1 MADPTQDNKV
11 LHIPT
16 DLYNALK
23 AQCGN
28 PGIMDLSSKA
38 SQDWKKFFST
48 AQFDEVRLQD
58 TQKNIVVPIQ
68 ALGAFRFNDEMVAAR
83 KAIRWVTLIVEGS
96 QAIGFDPPSLRDS
109 ICPALPE
116 HLAMALQQ
124 MTGLYGLCI
133 TLKHFTNE
141 QVCTFVGELAYKH
154 RLWPELH
161 SLRIEAPPRL
171 AMGLIMN
178 QVNPLKIKR
187 LHICDDI
194 ESMLFNKTLGIRQ
207 LDSHNTSERS
217 AYGAGISSLNP
228 TILQKISEAVD
239 ARIEVRSTQMNSEIA
254 ARVQAAVETQTAHQH
269 IIFEQNVHQ
278 TAQTEMESQRS
289 QLQSWVTHDLSNK
302 IKPMITSTMKELK
315 AMISETTKASV
326 ASELDSQKPEIEKMV
341 AELVQAAIDSKMSSC
356 ISDIEGVIIRC
367 IGDKVKKE
375 LESKLLDFDSQIAEK
390 IRKATDKVKTLLAPL
405 DHSFTHMEHIS
416 EPATD
421 TSEIDSAQVKQEPV
435 ASNGGGVFAPYCAS
449 TPSGNEASKGQS
461 TTGTKRSAIQSL
473 FPGTPKHR
481 FGHRTKRFSGE

>member
-1 MADPTQDNKV
+1 
-11 LHIPT
+11 
-16 DLYNALK
+16 
-23 AQCGN
+23 
-28 PGIMDLSSKA
+28 
-38 SQDWKKFFST
+38 
-48 AQFDEVRLQD
+48 
-58 TQKNIVVPIQ
+58 
-68 ALGAFRFNDEMVAAR
+68 
-83 KAIRWVTLIVEGS
+83 
-96 QAIGFDPPSLRDS
+96 
-109 ICPALPE
+109 
-116 HLAMALQQ
+116 
-124 MTGLYGLCI
+124 
-133 TLKHFTNE
+133 
-141 QVCTFVGELAYKH
+141 
-154 RLWPELH
+154 
-161 SLRIEAPPRL
+161 
-171 AMGLIMN
+171 MGLMMN
-178 QVNPLKIKR
+178 QVNPLKIKHI
-187 LHICDDI
+187 HICDDI
-194 ESMLFNKTLGIRQ
+194 ESMRFNKTLGIRQ

-217 AYGAGISSLNP
+217 AYGASISSLNP

-239 ARIEVRSTQMNSEIA
+239 ARIEVRSAQVNSEIA

-289 QLQSWVTHDLSNK
+289 RLQSSVTHDLSNK
-302 IKPMITSTMKELK
+302 IKPMITSTTKELK
-315 AMISETTKASV
+315 VMISETTKASV

-375 LESKLLDFDSQIAEK
+375 LESKLLDFDSQIAER

-435 ASNGGGVFAPYCAS
+435 ASNGGGVSAGQDVPFLPSQQTTRLTESVSSLQNELGGTAGQAPYCAS